1 MAVSLFVQITL
12 KPGTRDKFVELVT
25 AHRGR
30 VLDREPGCRH
40 FDVLV
45 QDGEDNQ
52 VCLYEIYE
60 NQAAFDLHVGT
71 DYMAATCTSIDRQT
85 LGTQKTVP
93 PSTEEL
99 P

>member
-12 KPGTRDKFVELVT
+12 KPGTRDTFVELVT
-25 AHRGR
+25 AHRDR
-30 VLDREPGCRH
+30 VLDREPGCHH

-71 DYMAATCTSIDRQT
+71 DYMAAYREQT
-85 LGTQKTVP
+85 GDMTVAREMTL
-93 PSTEEL
+93 STIL
-99 P
+99 N